1 MTTPTC
7 PIVFFLFQTLKNRSV
22 TIDLATS
29 KSAGGLICNLIVARK
44 WQRW

>member
-7 PIVFFLFQTLKNRSV
+7 LIVVYFFQTLKNRSV

-29 KSAGGLICNLIVARK
+29 KSAGGLISK
-44 WQRW
+44 